1 MAKKE
6 VVRVAVKEQ
15 PRVVDV
21 EPEEAEFDDE
31 LFDGLE
37 AMKD

>member
-6 VVRVAVKEQ
+6 VVRVIQEQ
-15 PRVVDV
+15 PVVVDK
-21 EPEEAEFDDE
+21 ELEEAEFDDE